1 VIQDHCQ
8 DADQLMRNADMA
20 LYRAKAEGRGRY
32 RFFEPG
38 MDAVMQARRMLEIDL
53 RKALTAGELR
63 LFYQPLMNIKS
74 ATIIG
79 FEALARWLHPERGLL
94 QPSDF
99 IPFAE
104 EVGLIV
110 PLGNW
115 ALRQACRDAASW
127 PGDIK
132 VAVNVSVVQFGGG
145 TLVQDVAEAL
155 RESGLEPSRL
165 ELEIV
170 ESVMLNDTEGTLV
183 ILYQLRDLGVGI
195 AMDDFG
201 TGYSSLSY
209 LRRFPFSKVKI
220 DRSFIADLGRD
231 GGSDAI
237 VTAVTELCETLGML
251 TLAEG
256 VETEEQLRLLRAGL
270 CGEAQGYLFSTPK
283 PAAEVAELCHQ
294 LSRAAREAAPPGQY
308 EEPLQQVPA

>member
-1 VIQDHCQ
+1 
-8 DADQLMRNADMA
+8 
-20 LYRAKAEGRGRY
+20 
-32 RFFEPG
+32 
-38 MDAVMQARRMLEIDL
+38 
-53 RKALTAGELR
+53 
-63 LFYQPLMNIKS
+63 
-74 ATIIG
+74 
-79 FEALARWLHPERGLL
+79 
-94 QPSDF
+94 
-99 IPFAE
+99 
-104 EVGLIV
+104 
-110 PLGNW
+110 
-115 ALRQACRDAASW
+115 
-127 PGDIK
+127 
-132 VAVNVSVVQFGGG
+132 
-145 TLVQDVAEAL
+145 LVDDVAAAL
-155 RESGLEPSRL
+155 HESGLEPSRL

-170 ESVMLNDTEGTLV
+170 ESVMLNDTDATLV

-256 VETEEQLRLLRAGL
+256 VETEEQLRLLRAGH

-283 PAAEVAELCHQ
+283 PAAEVAELCRQ
-294 LSRAAREAAPPGQY
+294 LSRTAEEAVPGQY
-308 EEPLQQVPA
+308 QEPLRRVPA